1 MVSLIPS
8 LHNMELSNPKIMD
21 YTVKCFKFY
30 VTTLFKRTWVGLSM
44 LYQDKTD
51 LTSFSC
57 FRSHL
62 LLLTALPS
70 AALSQHSY
78 LYQTSEMKPSI
89 FFKSCHSS
97 NKQPKK
103 ALGVGAVSLGF
114 GKSPLF
120 AQGSS
125 RLTHTWQSPTRM
137 QVCSRRGEI
146 LEHLEQFS

>member
-51 LTSFSC
+51 LISFLC

-70 AALSQHSY
+70 AAP
-78 LYQTSEMKPSI
+78 PSTVI
-89 FFKSCHSS
+89 STRLLKWNQVFFKSCHSS

-146 LEHLEQFS
+146 LEHSEQFS